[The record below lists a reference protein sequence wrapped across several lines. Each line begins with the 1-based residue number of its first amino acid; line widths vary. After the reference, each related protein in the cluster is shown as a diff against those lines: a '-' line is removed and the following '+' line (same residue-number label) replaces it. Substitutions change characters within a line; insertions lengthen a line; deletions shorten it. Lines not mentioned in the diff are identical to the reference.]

1 MAGVASS
8 RWIGPNPDVV
18 GMKPVGFWTK
28 IDTSTV

>member
-8 RWIGPNPDVV
+8 RWIGPYPDVV
-18 GMKPVGFWTK
+18 GMNPVGFWTK